1 MYRSSSEK
9 SLQGL
14 EKGMRMEMYSK
25 LTNNPE
31 LIKLSENRV
40 STKMWNDPRI
50 QHNYI
55 RPMTSRMGETFA
67 RERFEN
73 NLKNTFRD
81 FRSRY
86 SNI

>member
-1 MYRSSSEK
+1 
-9 SLQGL
+9 
-14 EKGMRMEMYSK
+14 MEMYSK

-55 RPMTSRMGETFA
+55 RPITSRMGETFA